1 MNEELTAKE
10 KEELV
15 LGIHDDEA
23 VAEFKAWSEDKAEA
37 MAKELGLELTPE
49 HWNVIKF
56 LRLHFSNTGPVRHAR
71 ELIQVLSER
80 FVDEGGSAYLYQLF
94 PQGPINLGCRIAGIP
109 VPSDA
114 TNSSFGSTF

>member
-15 LGIHDDEA
+15 LGIHDDDA
-23 VAEFKAWSEDKAEA
+23 VAEFKAWTEDKAEA
-37 MAKELGLELTPE
+37 MAKELGLELTQE

-56 LRLHFSNTGPVRHAR
+56 LRLHFENTGPVRHAR
-71 ELIQVLSER
+71 ELVEVVSER
-80 FVDEGGSAYLYQLF
+80 FADEGGSAYLYQLF
-94 PQGPINLGCRIAGIP
+94 PHGPINHGCRIAGIP

-114 TNSSFGSTF
+114 TNASFGSTF